1 LQGAPVS
8 ERAIPVAIFE
18 TDPGT
23 SVITTSETITYCNG
37 IFTVRIWI
45 IYFVLKRLES
55 VQHVQG
61 NLQDAQNQI
70 KEKLMPGKWV
80 HRRHTHKTSVSCA
93 PQKAGIQYSVSEG
106 WR

>member
-55 VQHVQG
+55 VKHVQG
-61 NLQDAQNQI
+61 NLQDAQNQM

-93 PQKAGIQYSVSEG
+93 PQKSWYTV
-106 WR
+106 